1 MERKHKMST
10 MRFCTAGKWIAV
22 LLAAAMLVMAPMQAF
37 AASDAKSTGGKYVSE
52 VYAAYANNGDSAKK
66 VLEAKGFTPI
76 EGDLN
81 AGGKTYVMMGYK
93 TTDDKDDAIRDLAT
107 MNSNGGYSVGDYE
120 NVLKERRTQIAA
132 FLKDFM
138 AVIKEYRNGY
148 KNDSFRAKVV
158 HDILNTYIEDDSKKK
173 MGDLLLEDTVQ
184 DNIGIEKSINAENRT
199 NKPDLVE
206 IVMQGNS
213 RVVKNIYALTAMAAD
228 SGKTNF
234 VDRFAG
240 KTYDDMISEAKK
252 EHPDLSDAKAQN
264 YLSGKY
270 QDTAKALQRESAQI
284 TKGLKKY
291 EDGKFDITKDNPE
304 EVEKKMGNTE
314 DAKADD
320 RIEARQNEIEWVN
333 TAALYENLKNYEG
346 GNFKKGDLLKFFKND
361 QHKIE
366 DFYPM
371 AAALTRGQLAAL
383 TVNPL
388 GSVLNSSFMD
398 EAKLK
403 EELGKSVVAFKGS
416 ENISVYAGVD
426 RDVFKTDGSV
436 AMTDEAKRNEAAAL
450 PVDRTDKSFWNVYT
464 IGAAAGWAATAAFG
478 IGALVT
484 KAQIN
489 DNAIYQYNKWIDK
502 LKDQFFEKNKN
513 KLNEVVGQWEISDV
527 QDKLVNHYAD
537 FLTQEREL
545 GNAKKVV
552 QRLYGDTDGAIFKNP
567 AGSLDD
573 LTGADKIKYQFA
585 KSAEKRDFYRNLS
598 TGLKYVTIAIA
609 LISAG
614 VTIAALLTTDE
625 GKLPPVPKYI
635 VDVGATKKGD
645 KFVINYKAG
654 DSNGMEF
661 ISKERKN
668 RGELADLKAYQ
679 GDQWLTVYAAKDEK
693 AGKPITTDFVVQ
705 KDKTIPSGY
714 NGTLHMIG
722 EKGAVNVVSTDYM
735 NYSRAKKLL
744 KKKDTEFLFYKHST
758 VSEAASAFSGGM
770 LAIYAVCG
778 IAVLALIAAIMRR
791 SRKSSAK

>member
-1 MERKHKMST
+1 MKSKKLIGLLM
-10 MRFCTAGKWIAV
+10 AGM
-22 LLAAAMLVMAPMQAF
+22 MLVMAPMQSL
-37 AASDAKSTGGKYVSE
+37 AASDAKGSGGKYVSE
-52 VYAAYANNGDSAKK
+52 VYTAYANNGESAKK
-66 VLEAKGFTPI
+66 VLEEKGFTPI

-81 AGGKTYVMMGYK
+81 EGGKTYVMMGYK
-93 TTDDKDDAIRDLAT
+93 TTDKKDDAIRDLAA

-148 KNDSFRAKVV
+148 KNGSFRAKVV
-158 HDILNTYIEDDSKKK
+158 HDILKYYIEDDSKKN

-184 DNIGIEKSINAENRT
+184 DKVGIDNSINT
-199 NKPDLVE
+199 DNKANQPDLVD

-213 RVVKNIYALTAMAAD
+213 RAIKNIYALVAMAAD

-234 VDRFAG
+234 VDRFAA
-240 KTYDDMISEAKK
+240 KSYDDMVAEVQK
-252 EHPDLSDAKAQN
+252 EHNDLSDAKAKN

-291 EDGKFDITKDNPE
+291 ENGKFDITKDDPKD
-304 EVEKKMGNTE
+304 VEKELGDTK
-314 DAKADD
+314 DAK
-320 RIEARQNEIEWVN
+320 REKKIEAQQKEIELVN

-346 GNFKKGDLLKFFKND
+346 GIFKKGDLLKFFKSD
-361 QHKIE
+361 THKVE
-366 DFYPM
+366 EFYPM

-388 GSVLNSSFMD
+388 GGVLNNSFMD

-403 EELGKSVVAFKGS
+403 EELKQYKVADGGL

-436 AMTDEAKRNEAAAL
+436 AMTDEAKRNEVAAL

-464 IGAAAGWAATAAFG
+464 IGATAGWATSAAFG

-484 KAQIN
+484 RLQIN
-489 DNAIYQYNKWIDK
+489 QNDLYKYNKWIDRLSEK
-502 LKDQFFEKNKN
+502 FLESNKKGAVISSEEELLKKSPWNIDP
-513 KLNEVVGQWEISDV
+513 V
-527 QDKLVNHYAD
+527 QDELVNRFAE
-537 FLTQEREL
+537 FSRAEKEL
-545 GNAKKVV
+545 GSAKKVV

-567 AGSLDD
+567 AGNWKD
-573 LTGADKIKYQFA
+573 LTADDKIKFQFA

-598 TGLKYVTIAIA
+598 NGLRYVAIAIA
-609 LISAG
+609 IISAG
-614 VTIAALLTTDE
+614 ATIAALLNAEE

-635 VDVGATKKGD
+635 VDVGANKNGEKYA
-645 KFVINYKAG
+645 INYKAG
-654 DSNGMEF
+654 NSNGMEF
-661 ISKERKN
+661 ISKEKKN

-679 GDQWLTVYAAKDEK
+679 GDQWLTVYASKDEK
-693 AGKPITTDFVVQ
+693 VGKPITTDFVVQ
-705 KDKTIPSGY
+705 KDKTFPAGY
-714 NGTLHMIG
+714 DAALHKIG

-744 KKKDTEFLFYKHST
+744 KKKDAEFLFYKHST
-758 VSEAASAFSGGM
+758 ESETASAFSHGT
-770 LAIYAVCG
+770 LAIG
-778 IAVLALIAAIMRR
+778 IGIGLIILVLIAAMARR
-791 SRKSSAK
+791 SRKNDAA